1 MPKISVGKDKVTG
14 EPKIYEVSSGNLNDA
29 VDKAVEMARN
39 DPQNTIEDS
48 IHRVKE
54 RIQAAGGSIGYV
66 DPVTGESSRSASDLR
81 NIDAQ
86 IKAAQKQQT
95 QMTEAKHSL
104 MSEQLTGKTRQELID
119 LSEAGDIEGLKD
131 KVRQVET
138 ATAPTT
144 SAVETERARIEAQQK
159 AIEAQRIA
167 DEEAAKKK
175 YDPANLTDEMR
186 DRLLTWADDPANP
199 TVGWATMAEK
209 LNINP
214 QAVIEAKRQLKE
226 TISKIPGAGQTVE
239 GILSGAIWNNPIV
252 TDVIRQMVDSPQG
265 RRWEG
270 DVGVVYSYLAGRELG
285 VGKQQAD
292 SSMSTFRSEGHGI
305 TGGPGRHPTN
315 NYTAFDDFE
324 MAKEAGLVSGAGA
337 NIARPPTPAQMGDWN
352 LTQEQVDE
360 MYPWRSGYDAS
371 WTDPSVTVAGAGDT
385 PPTGAGD
392 TPLPEVGGGGTEMT
406 PLYPAGGAGT
416 RNIGAGILNASDP
429 SNFNLPHFTGT
440 QMTPLYSGSTSSVM
454 QQVMAPVQQ
463 VTGQG
468 GTNMAGPW
476 GDYPS
481 PMEFGLDHQ
490 GLYPDDPSP
499 GSPNLGRGFGVGG
512 SPWID
517 PYGESPQDWLDF
529 FRGALRNK
537 FGGRGI
543 TGADTLEAMY
553 QPLSQQYLLGSYL
566 APRDRT
572 SNRFSDVPG
581 IGMDTRW
588 QDYINSMMGG
598 GGGMGGFAQGFNP
611 QLMSRHDPVGLQNLL
626 RQAAEVINRPVT
638 TGADNQGF
646 TLREA
651 GLRDY
656 LNNPDY
662 GRGRQMQLAS
672 GASLGNV
679 PNWIRGY
686 AMQGAQD
693 LMNARMA
700 QTSGTTQNINQVSP
714 LQGFVDRGFK
724 F

>member
-1 MPKISVGKDKVTG
+1 MPKISVGKIKGTDR
-14 EPKIYEVSSGNLNDA
+14 PKMYEVSGNLNDA

-39 DPQNTIEDS
+39 DPENSIYDPIED
-48 IHRVKE
+48 VKE
-54 RIQAAGGSIGYV
+54 RITDAGGSAG
-66 DPVTGESSRSASDLR
+66 DHRSASDLR

-209 LNINP
+209 LNVNP

-324 MAKEAGLVSGAGA
+324 MAKEAGLVSGTGA
-337 NIARPPTPAQMGDWN
+337 NIERPPTPSQIGDWN
-352 LTQEQVDE
+352 LTQEQVDQ

-416 RNIGAGILNASDP
+416 QNIGAGILNASDP

-468 GTNMAGPW
+468 GTNMTMNW
-476 GDYPS
+476 TDMVGDPS
-481 PMEFGLDHQ
+481 
-490 GLYPDDPSP
+490 YVDDPSP
-499 GSPNLGRGFGVGG
+499 GSPRLDRGFGVGG

-517 PYGESPQDWLDF
+517 PYGETPQQWLDF
-529 FRGALRNK
+529 FRGALRNR

-543 TGADTLEAMY
+543 TGADTLEALY

-566 APRDRT
+566 APRDLT
-572 SNRFSDVPG
+572 SGRFSDVPG
-581 IGMDTRW
+581 IGQDTRW

-611 QLMSRHDPVGLQNLL
+611 QLMSRHDPVGLQGLL

-700 QTSGTTQNINQVSP
+700 QPSGVGGQNINQVSP

>member
-14 EPKIYEVSSGNLNDA
+14 EPKTYEVSGNLNDA

-39 DPQNTIEDS
+39 DPQNTINDPIED
-48 IHRVKE
+48 VKE
-54 RIQAAGGSIGYV
+54 RIKKAGGSVGYE
-66 DPVTGESSRSASDLR
+66 DPRTGESNRSAADLR

-104 MSEQLTGKTRQELID
+104 MSEQLTGKTREELIA
-119 LSEAGDIEGLKD
+119 LSEAGDIQGLKD

-144 SAVETERARIEAQQK
+144 SAVETERARIEEQRK

-209 LNINP
+209 LNVNP

-324 MAKEAGLVSGAGA
+324 MAKEAGLVTGPGA
-337 NIARPPTPAQMGDWN
+337 NIERPPTPSQIGDWT
-352 LTQEQVDE
+352 LTQEQVDR

-371 WTDPSVTVAGAGDT
+371 WTDPSVTVTGDGAGADPT
-385 PPTGAGD
+385 PPPVAGEGRSM
-392 TPLPEVGGGGTEMT
+392 TPLPEVGGGSTGTAMT
-406 PLYPAGGAGT
+406 PLPEVGAGT
-416 RNIGAGILNASDP
+416 QNIGAGILNASDP
-429 SNFNLPHFTGT
+429 SNFNMTHFTGT
-440 QMTPLYSGSTSSVM
+440 QMTPFSSGATSTASPIQSQVM

-468 GTNMAGPW
+468 GTQAMGFLDELRGDLPGIGQGP
-476 GDYPS
+476 
-481 PMEFGLDHQ
+481 
-490 GLYPDDPSP
+490 
-499 GSPNLGRGFGVGG
+499 LGGTG

-517 PYGESPQDWLDF
+517 PYGEQPQEWLDF
-529 FRGALRNK
+529 FSGALRNR
-537 FGGRGI
+537 FGGSGI
-543 TGADTLEAMY
+543 TGASTLDQMY
-553 QPLSQQYLLGSYL
+553 HPLAAQYILGSHL
-566 APRDRT
+566 APESGGD
-572 SNRFSDVPG
+572 RFSVVPG
-581 IGMDTRW
+581 IGPNTRW
-588 QDYINSMMGG
+588 QDYINSMMGTG
-598 GGGMGGFAQGFNP
+598 TSAGSFAEGFNP
-611 QLMSRHDPVGLQNLL
+611 YMMSASDPGGLQNLL
-626 RQAAEVINRPVT
+626 KQAAEVINRPLSPT
-638 TGADNQGF
+638 SDNQGF
-646 TLREA
+646 TLRESA
-651 GLRDY
+651 LRDY
-656 LNNPDY
+656 LNEPQY
-662 GRGRQMQLAS
+662 GRQRQMQLAAGS
-672 GASLGNV
+672 TLGSL

-686 AMQGAQD
+686 AMRGAQD
-693 LMNARMA
+693 IMNARMA
-700 QTSGTTQNINQVSP
+700 QSSGAGAMNINQRSP
-714 LQGFVDRGFK
+714 LQGFVNRGFT